1 MQAKDIMTVNVV
13 SVSQDTPIHEV
24 VGLLLKYRISAVPV
38 INRARKVVGIVS
50 EGDLLRPEGTSRA
63 GAQRPWWLEAIFA
76 GQIVAYETAGGI
88 PPAGR

>member
-1 MQAKDIMTVNVV
+1 
-13 SVSQDTPIHEV
+13 

-63 GAQRPWWLEAIFA
+63 GAPRPWWLEAIFA
-76 GQIVAYETAGGI
+76 GRIVAYETAGGGV